1 MKRSYLLILLIFFS
15 CTSLAEVRN
24 QAQLAEF
31 TKNTELW
38 FSVTDNLLA
47 TPSRFKGQ
55 IELVNHS
62 MLSLPSGKADWK
74 IYFHF
79 IRKIPNS
86 ESSGVRIEHIQGD
99 LYQIFPT
106 EAFAGLAA
114 GKTLTIR
121 FESAPWIISY
131 SDFMPRA
138 FMVVPALAPEVFVN
152 TDTENFKR
160 FIRPLTE
167 PRQLLRNIDDGD
179 KITTMTNER
188 RFKQHQT
195 AANQNRKGVTERDA
209 KQLGALYENSA
220 SRIIPKVKQQIA
232 HEGHSTL
239 DTNWHIV
246 VVNEAAAEGQ
256 YLQQQLQHLFN
267 LALPLTTLHTAKQ
280 SDISEAII
288 NLKIDPKLKQ
298 AERYQLNISQH
309 AITIT
314 GNDTAGVFYGI
325 QSLLALL
332 PITQSNAN
340 SALTLPLVSIDDAP
354 RYAWRGMHYDM
365 ARNFHGFE
373 VTKQLIRQMGRYK
386 LNKLHLHLTEDEGWR
401 LEIPGLPELTAIGAV
416 RCFDLT
422 EQHCLLTQLGT
433 GPHKSGS
440 GNGFYSRAQFIEL
453 LKFAKAH
460 HIDVIPEI
468 DLPGHARA
476 AIKAM
481 EARYQRLNIAEQ
493 PEEAL
498 RYRLAENYDRSE
510 YLSVQSYTDNAV
522 NVCQQSTY
530 TFIDKVIAELQL
542 MYQEAGLT
550 LAIFHMGGDEVAKGA
565 WEQAPACQQLI
576 KTDPNVTSIADL
588 KPYFINRVAELANN
602 RGLALAAWEDGL
614 MANPQMP
621 FPRQQF
627 NNKQVLVNAWD
638 NIWEWGYGDRAYVFA
653 NAGYQVV
660 QSAGTNLYFDHPQ
673 EVHPEE
679 RGYYWATRYN
689 DTERVFFYR
698 PDHLYHNAEFKRDGT
713 PITDLAALLGRPLPA
728 LEKPE
733 NMLGIQGQVWSETIR
748 TAEQLEKMIYPR
760 LLALAERAWHRGSW
774 EPEKA
779 SDSARADWQSFASR
793 LGEIELYRLQAS
805 GSAHYL
811 PPPGAKLVND
821 KWQLS
826 TAWPNLS
833 LEYSTDQGKSWK
845 TLAAPLLATE
855 TIQVRT
861 RLGEQHSRSIE
872 LTAGN
877 N

>member
-1 MKRSYLLILLIFFS
+1 MKRFYLLIIFSFFS
-15 CTSLAEVRN
+15 STCWAEIKT
-24 QAQLAEF
+24 QTQLAEF
-31 TKNTELW
+31 TQDTELW

-55 IELVNHS
+55 IELVNNS
-62 MLSLPSGKADWK
+62 RLSLPAGKADWG

-79 IRKIPNS
+79 IRKIPTT
-86 ESSGVRIEHIQGD
+86 EYAGIRIEHIQGD
-99 LYQIFPT
+99 LYQLQPT
-106 EAFAGLAA
+106 KAFTGLAA
-114 GKTLTIR
+114 GQVLTIR

-138 FMVVPALAPEVFVN
+138 FMVAAALAPEVFVN
-152 TDTENFKR
+152 TDTEDFKQ

-167 PRQLLRNIDDGD
+167 PRQLLRNMDDGD
-179 KITTMTNER
+179 KIATMTNAQ

-195 AANQNRKGVTERDA
+195 TAVQSEQSESPPTATS
-209 KQLGALYENSA
+209 L
-220 SRIIPKVKQQIA
+220 SRIIPKVKQRVTQ
-232 HEGHSTL
+232 EGHSTL
-239 DTNWHIV
+239 SANWQIIAE
-246 VVNEAAAEGQ
+246 NEAAAEGL
-256 YLQQQLQHLFN
+256 YLQQQLQQLYH
-267 LALPLTTLHTAKQ
+267 LALPLHAKEQTNTGTAT
-280 SDISEAII
+280 IS
-288 NLKIDPKLKQ
+288 LTIDAKLKQ
-298 AERYQLNISQH
+298 AERYQLTISPDTI
-309 AITIT
+309 AIV
-314 GNDTAGVFYGI
+314 GHDPAGVFYGI
-325 QSLLALL
+325 QSLLALMPVTAGHTHTEL
-332 PITQSNAN
+332 S
-340 SALTLPLVSIDDAP
+340 LPLVNIDDAP
-354 RYAWRGMHYDM
+354 RYPWRGMHYDM
-365 ARNFHGFE
+365 ARNFHGLE
-373 VTKQLIRQMGRYK
+373 VTKRLIVQMARYK

-401 LEIPGLPELTAIGAV
+401 LEIPGLPELTEVGAT

-422 EQHCLLTQLGT
+422 EQQCLLTQLGT
-433 GPHKSGS
+433 GPHRSGS
-440 GNGFYSRAQFIEL
+440 GNGFYRRAEFIEL
-453 LKFAKAH
+453 LQFAKAH
-460 HIDVIPEI
+460 HIDIIPEI

-481 EARYQRLNIAEQ
+481 EARYQRFNMAEE

-498 RYRLAENYDRSE
+498 RYRLTENFDRSA
-510 YLSVQSYTDNAV
+510 YLSVQNYTDNAV
-522 NVCQQSTY
+522 NVCQESTY
-530 TFIDKVIAELQL
+530 TFIDKIIAELQL
-542 MYQEAGLT
+542 MYQDAGLT

-576 KTDPNVTSIADL
+576 KTHPGITGIADL

-614 MANPQMP
+614 MADPQTP
-621 FPRQQF
+621 FPRRQF

-748 TAEQLEKMIYPR
+748 TAEQLEQMLYPR
-760 LLALAERAWHRGSW
+760 LLALAERAWHKGSW

-779 SDSARADWQSFASR
+779 SESARADWQSFATR
-793 LGEIELYRLQAS
+793 LGEVELYRLQVS

-811 PPPGAKLVND
+811 PPAGAKLMNGE
-821 KWQLS
+821 WQLS
-826 TAWPNLS
+826 TAWPNLT
-833 LEYSTDQGKSWK
+833 LEYSANQGKTWNK
-845 TLAAPLLATE
+845 LNAPLPAKSKVK
-855 TIQVRT
+855 IRT
-861 RLGEQHSRSIE
+861 RLGAQSSRSID
-872 LTAGN
+872 LTPGDK
-877 N
+877 